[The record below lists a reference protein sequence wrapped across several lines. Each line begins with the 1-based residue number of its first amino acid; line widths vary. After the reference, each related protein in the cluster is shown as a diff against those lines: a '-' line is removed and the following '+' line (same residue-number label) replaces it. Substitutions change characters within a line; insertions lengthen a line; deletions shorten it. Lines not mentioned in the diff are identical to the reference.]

1 MLVKAARCSVIIGVP
16 KFNRERAQV
25 VENLQE
31 LRRVQSL
38 LELPRGDSTEGAGD
52 ATLKFDEF
60 RQNDLLEI
68 VERGEYASAVID
80 VLGNRVGSNK
90 RCTMS

>member
-1 MLVKAARCSVIIGVP
+1 MLIKAARCSVMISAP
-16 KFNRERAQV
+16 QFNRERAQI

-38 LELPRGDSTEGAGD
+38 RELLRGDSTEGAGD

-60 RQNDLLEI
+60 RQNELLEI
-68 VERGEYASAVID
+68 VERGEHASAIID